1 VNVAILRSFYAAPE
15 TFDFVSNLGNRATL
29 VRFRHGHGKAVLDLH
44 NARLPTLKK
53 IQGLLLQG
61 PIMRLGNDGF
71 TVASQA
77 DVPPTRTCAVVAAAV
92 VDTPILPDLV
102 RVLDVKR
109 IREEITDEDSG
120 TTFLL
125 AEDGLYLIRRWATE
139 WDKESGLRSPNGGGA
154 KHSRGQCSKRRLVTQ
169 EQSNPS
175 WR

>member
-1 VNVAILRSFYAAPE
+1 MNVAILRSFYAAPE

-109 IREEITDEDSG
+109 IREEITDEDTG

-139 WDKESGLRSPNGGGA
+139 WDKRWATEWDKESGLRSPNGGARSTREGNAQKGA
-154 KHSRGQCSKRRLVTQ
+154 
-169 EQSNPS
+169 
-175 WR
+175 W